1 MEWNRNCK
9 YPNQHIKTFPAKNV
23 VRTTT
28 MFSGLK
34 EVEYLANPNSKVIK
48 KIAEN
53 EIRISSTNKYAQS
66 HFFTLCYFSQRVSN
80 TKCHGINNV
89 QMKKNITKSNNV
101 I

>member
-9 YPNQHIKTFPAKNV
+9 YPNQHIKTFLAKNV

-28 MFSGLK
+28 MFSGLE

-53 EIRISSTNKYAQS
+53 
-66 HFFTLCYFSQRVSN
+66 
-80 TKCHGINNV
+80 
-89 QMKKNITKSNNV
+89 
-101 I
+101 